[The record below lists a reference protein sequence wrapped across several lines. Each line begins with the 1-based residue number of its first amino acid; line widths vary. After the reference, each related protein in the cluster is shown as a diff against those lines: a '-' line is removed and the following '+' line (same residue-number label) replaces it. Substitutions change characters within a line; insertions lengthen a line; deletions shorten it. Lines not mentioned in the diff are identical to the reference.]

1 MPWELHVDNRCWT
14 LMYSW
19 HICFTQVTG
28 FDGAAEIARILLRQ
42 GVRFEFIHDEG
53 TTVLQDVVKGLQQPL
68 AM

>member
-1 MPWELHVDNRCWT
+1 
-14 LMYSW
+14 MYSW